1 MELAQQFTP
10 EEIQLNYQIVIHGRN
25 EIDLAPDEYAG
36 FTMTLLRML
45 AFAPQGVASAV
56 TPKPAPATA
65 PKAAPAAA
73 KHMAAEPVPV
83 KQSAPVQTS
92 ASGTD
97 LDWNTLLSQL
107 SLQGMARELAKN
119 SVLAGFSEGRVVLSL
134 AQQHKLLQSNKQ
146 AHNKLQAALSDYFA
160 KPIRLVVELGAV
172 QDVATPAA
180 VEQHE
185 KKTRQQQAE
194 EAIKHDDFV
203 REAQAHLGAQVVESS
218 IRPV

>member
-1 MELAQQFTP
+1 M
-10 EEIQLNYQIVIHGRN
+10 
-25 EIDLAPDEYAG
+25 
-36 FTMTLLRML
+36 
-45 AFAPQGVASAV
+45 
-56 TPKPAPATA
+56 
-65 PKAAPAAA
+65 
-73 KHMAAEPVPV
+73 
-83 KQSAPVQTS
+83 
-92 ASGTD
+92 
-97 LDWNTLLSQL
+97 
-107 SLQGMARELAKN
+107 
-119 SVLAGFSEGRVVLSL
+119 LSL